1 MPPLA
6 TTASNMARPRAWIS
20 LLSVT
25 RCCRCGGKLGTP
37 CINFGVRRGRGPP
50 GLSFSLL
57 YSLHGGAIITNLTK
71 PDHASRRRTS
81 KVGSCRISC
90 WALPSR
96 SKGSKHA
103 LRSFCIGGCHGVASA
118 CKDIQEKALRGLAA
132 WLGSALAVLFLN
144 WGCARVRLHDASPG
158 QRPLTGSD
166 FVRCA

>member
-20 LLSVT
+20 LLSLT

-50 GLSFSLL
+50 GLSFSLP

-103 LRSFCIGGCHGVASA
+103 LRSFCMAAVTGWHRPAKTSRKKPCG
-118 CKDIQEKALRGLAA
+118 A
-132 WLGSALAVLFLN
+132 WLHGWAVRWPF
-144 WGCARVRLHDASPG
+144 CS
-158 QRPLTGSD
+158 
-166 FVRCA
+166 